1 MNTDPGHL
9 IRIVGL
15 VIEMFG
21 VWGVFN
27 SNGAKDSA
35 RLQLPGGN
43 EIPVAWLAVGIGF
56 VLGSSAQSS
65 STSPGRTRNSG
76 HEILCEP
83 SGLMHPPTSP
93 PDPAACTQISQPDS
107 ATLGINVTADVELTP
122 G

>member
-1 MNTDPGHL
+1 MNTTLGHL

-56 VLGSSAQSS
+56 VLWVTGTIIVYISRRTRKSPATRFSEPSADAPAHGSS
-65 STSPGRTRNSG
+65 
-76 HEILCEP
+76 
-83 SGLMHPPTSP
+83 
-93 PDPAACTQISQPDS
+93 
-107 ATLGINVTADVELTP
+107 
-122 G
+122 